1 MPKFATPNAYA
12 GRQSNQNLTGQSRFA
27 KAQEALSGLSD
38 QLVIS
43 PLTLASVNNAL
54 LTSAATVVAGAS
66 PRVSNTRIGQVIFS
80 GVSIAA
86 SASQSFV
93 VTNSLVASAA
103 TVISAQIYGATDGS
117 ALNIKSVT
125 AAAGSF
131 TIVLN
136 NGAGATTDIA
146 NLTVTFIVLG

>member
-66 PRVSNTRIGQVIFS
+66 PRF
-80 GVSIAA
+80 
-86 SASQSFV
+86 
-93 VTNSLVASAA
+93 
-103 TVISAQIYGATDGS
+103 
-117 ALNIKSVT
+117 
-125 AAAGSF
+125 
-131 TIVLN
+131 
-136 NGAGATTDIA
+136 
-146 NLTVTFIVLG
+146 